1 MTKFKSEELMVI
13 RYLRGLGLHQ
23 EEIAEQTK
31 TSRQVVAYQLKKL
44 RSASIDK
51 GELQALKQ
59 AGGISPLVGYVSTP
73 CLPSLKCDWC
83 DSIMCDSADGEAN
96 HSCPT
101 YAQHAAYAQ
110 LEDLPKHQKIAV
122 LLALL
127 QGVEQE

>member
-1 MTKFKSEELMVI
+1 MTKFNSKQIMVI

-23 EEIAEQTK
+23 QQIAEILAV
-31 TSRQVVAYQLKKL
+31 SRQVIGYQLEKL
-44 RSASIDK
+44 RCTAFYMD
-51 GELQALKQ
+51 ELPALKQ

-73 CLPSLKCDWC
+73 CPPSLECDWC
-83 DSIMCDSADGEAN
+83 NTEPNAPDREAN
-96 HSCPT
+96 HSCPI
-101 YAQHAAYAQ
+101 YAEYAAYAQ

>member
-73 CLPSLKCDWC
+73 CLPSLKCD
-83 DSIMCDSADGEAN
+83 SADGEAN

>member
-1 MTKFKSEELMVI
+1 MTTFTPPEKMVI
-13 RYLRGLGLHQ
+13 RYLRGLGMQQSDVASL
-23 EEIAEQTK
+23 AK
-31 TSRQVVAYQLKKL
+31 TSRQVIAYQLNTMRNKL
-44 RSASIDK
+44 IDK
-51 GELQALKQ
+51 GELPGLKQ
-59 AGGISPLVGYVSTP
+59 AGGLSPLVGYVSTP